1 MFLLNKSALI
11 NRHMDTKRELR
22 SQVDQV
28 KHKIHKSKCE
38 LEVGL

>member
-1 MFLLNKSALI
+1 MT
-11 NRHMDTKRELR
+11 TKRDLR